1 MFKSNILAVFSVL
14 FIVTHLLYCKLLK
27 LKIQS
32 SYFIQTINLF
42 FPKSLLGSVTCKN
55 CAKKSQ
61 NCRVI
66 QNHDDGLK
74 EGLKKQCLY
83 CRIIRL
89 D

>member
-1 MFKSNILAVFSVL
+1 M
-14 FIVTHLLYCKLLK
+14 LK

-61 NCRVI
+61 NCRLI
-66 QNHDDGLK
+66 QNHDEGLK
-74 EGLKKQCLY
+74 EGLKKQCVVEDY
-83 CRIIRL
+83 KTRL
-89 D
+89 DTEDISKLSLIYLMQNYR

>member
-1 MFKSNILAVFSVL
+1 M
-14 FIVTHLLYCKLLK
+14 
-27 LKIQS
+27 KIQS

-55 CAKKSQ
+55 YAKKSQ

-74 EGLKKQCLY
+74 VCKSSDCIVGL
-83 CRIIRL
+83 
-89 D
+89 